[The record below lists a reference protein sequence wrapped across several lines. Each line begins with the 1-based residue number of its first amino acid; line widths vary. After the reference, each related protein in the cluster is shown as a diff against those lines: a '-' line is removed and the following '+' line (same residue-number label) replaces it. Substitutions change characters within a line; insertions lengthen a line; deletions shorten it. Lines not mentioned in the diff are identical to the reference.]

1 MKPYVITLDG
11 RHKGSHCWKYFV
23 DCPTG
28 LVIRQRF
35 FEWRNWC
42 NSTWGDSKELDEI
55 LDDRRHD
62 LFVHSMIGNT
72 PQITKYDPISHNK
85 HWCWNTVSKYR
96 LYLKSDEELSY
107 FLLRWSD

>member
-1 MKPYVITLDG
+1 MNPYVITLDG
-11 RHKGSHCWKYFV
+11 RHKGSTCWKYFV

-28 LVIRQRF
+28 LASRQRF

-42 NSTWGDSKELDEI
+42 HSTWGDSKELDEI
-55 LDDRRHD
+55 LNDKT
-62 LFVHSMIGNT
+62 S
-72 PQITKYDPISHNK
+72 ITKYDPISNNK
-85 HWCWNTVSKYR
+85 HWCWHTVSKYR

>member
-1 MKPYVITLDG
+1 MNPYVITLDG
-11 RHKGSHCWKYFV
+11 RHKGSNCWKYFV

-28 LVIRQRF
+28 LVSRQRF

-42 NSTWGDSKELDEI
+42 HSTWGDSKELDEI
-55 LDDRRHD
+55 LDDKKHS
-62 LFVHSMIGNT
+62 LFAYMRNT
-72 PQITKYDPISHNK
+72 IHHPISHNK
-85 HWCWNTVSKYR
+85 HWCWHTVSKYR